1 MTMQSTNKITYLFV
15 VNPVSGDI
23 DKQLILDFIDE
34 RAKAENFNYE
44 IYKTVGENDEREILH
59 LYELHHPEVVVA
71 VGGDGTLMMLARL
84 FREKDQQLAL
94 IPSGS
99 ANGMAVELD
108 IPQVKGLTEAAQ
120 RENLEQCWEL
130 ISRGRSKSIDLI
142 RVNNRYSLHLSD
154 AGFNARIVKSYGED
168 DQRGLLAY
176 AKQMLK
182 EVPDQEQFKYRIE
195 TEKKTMKGEAY
206 MVVVANARR
215 YGTGAIINQKG
226 RIDDGMV
233 EICIVKSLN
242 LMLLIHAITS
252 IITDDPDYDPSDL
265 EVISCRK
272 AVIDFNKTQLL
283 QVDGEFVGETEN
295 IDVEVIHRAVQLR
308 S

>member
-1 MTMQSTNKITYLFV
+1 MTKRTSDKTIYLFV
-15 VNPVSGDI
+15 VNPISGGI
-23 DKQLILDFIDE
+23 DKQLILDFILE
-34 RAKAENFNYE
+34 RSKTEGFIFE
-44 IYKTVGENDEREILH
+44 LYKTTGENDEQEIINLVEKH
-59 LYELHHPEVVVA
+59 DPEVVVA

-84 FREKDQQLAL
+84 FREKDQQIAL

-142 RVNNRYSLHLSD
+142 RVNDRYSLHLSD
-154 AGFNARIVKSYGED
+154 AGLNARIVKSYDED

-195 TEKKTMKGEAY
+195 TEKKTMNGEAY
-206 MVVVANARR
+206 MIVVANARR

-226 RIDDGMV
+226 RVDDGMV

-252 IITDDPDYDPSDL
+252 IITDDPDYDPNDL

-283 QVDGEFVGETEN
+283 QVDGEFVGEAEK